1 MKVNVDNT
9 SIILNVKRNIY
20 VNNDIQ
26 LVVQNSVCL
35 IESEDETFYAEVE
48 EIDLVY
54 IIVKGKQFGYSEFFN
69 VKKSIQLIYDICIDE
84 IVDDSEY
91 TDEYSEE
98 LGRYMA
104 EKYEKVLKIM

>member
-1 MKVNVDNT
+1 MKVKVDNT

-26 LVVQNSVCL
+26 LVVQNSVSL
-35 IESEDETFYAEVE
+35 IESHDETFYAEVE
-48 EIDLVY
+48 EIDLVF

-84 IVDDSEY
+84 IVDNNEY
-91 TDEYSEE
+91 TVEHSDE

>member
-1 MKVNVDNT
+1 MRFKVDNT
-9 SIILNVKRNIY
+9 SIILNIKRDIY
-20 VNNDIQ
+20 VNDDIS
-26 LVVQNSVCL
+26 LVVQNSVSL
-35 IESEDETFYAEVE
+35 IESHNDEFYAEVE
-48 EIDLVY
+48 EIDLVFIY
-54 IIVKGKQFGYSEFFN
+54 VKGKQFGYSEFFN

-91 TDEYSEE
+91 IDEYSEE